1 MLDEDIKAEA
11 EAWAR
16 KNKKTFA
23 KALTDTKRFP
33 GELSPVSVF
42 MAGSPGAGKT
52 ETAKA
57 LVKQLGDGFL
67 HIDPDD
73 FRAAIPGYNGS
84 NSWLFQGA
92 VSILLGRVLD
102 LAFDQKQSFLLDGTL
117 SNLAQ
122 AERNIERSLAKK
134 RQVLILYVYQQP
146 QQAWK
151 FVVAREAMEGRRIP
165 RDRFVEQF
173 LGAHS
178 VVNSLKAR
186 FGSDVT
192 IDAMVKDIEGHSRRY
207 HANVSDL
214 NDAVPI
220 AYSLE
225 QLYEIVDSQ

>member
-1 MLDEDIKAEA
+1 MDEDIKAAA

-92 VSILLGRVLD
+92 ISILLGILCITSFS
-102 LAFDQKQSFLLDGTL
+102 AFPTQLNQQVTSANLSEIGVMQRLLRQSSGFGIRPETKL
-117 SNLAQ
+117 SA
-122 AERNIERSLAKK
+122 
-134 RQVLILYVYQQP
+134 
-146 QQAWK
+146 
-151 FVVAREAMEGRRIP
+151 
-165 RDRFVEQF
+165 
-173 LGAHS
+173 
-178 VVNSLKAR
+178 
-186 FGSDVT
+186 
-192 IDAMVKDIEGHSRRY
+192 
-207 HANVSDL
+207 
-214 NDAVPI
+214 
-220 AYSLE
+220 
-225 QLYEIVDSQ
+225 